1 MVQDPKVIQIV
12 IDTGLDTKIDDFLVI
27 KNIDKVQS
35 VNFKVPLY
43 LKHRER

>member
-1 MVQDPKVIQIV
+1 MVQDPKLIQIV
-12 IDTGLDTKIDDFLVI
+12 IDTSLDTKIDDFLVI

-43 LKHRER
+43 LKHRDK